1 TRYYTYMSTL
11 HQTLRAA
18 AKHHLPVLVLDRPN
32 PLGGLAVEGPL
43 LDVGY
48 ENFVN
53 YHRLPVRHGMTAGE
67 LAELLDDDRGI
78 GARLEVVPARGWQRN
93 MLPSDTGLAW
103 HNPSPNLRDPEA
115 ALLYP
120 AIGLLEATNVSVGRG
135 TERPFHV
142 LGAPYID
149 APALM
154 RALRAA
160 ALPGVSFT
168 EAEFVPGAAP
178 HQGKT
183 CHGVSATITDPLAFR
198 PVLTGLT
205 LARALWRNHPKQW
218 DSHKLMRLVGNRAVI
233 EALPGRLPLEEI
245 ERRWQADLDAFRLR
259 RARHLLY
266 PDCSPRDPNTPR
278 AVDPAPSAAA
288 SPAPT
293 PAPTGAGRGAR

>member
-1 TRYYTYMSTL
+1 LGTQRG
-11 HQTLRAA
+11 RCEAA
-18 AKHHLPVLVLDRPN
+18 RER
-32 PLGGLAVEGPL
+32 GG
-43 LDVGY
+43 
-48 ENFVN
+48 
-53 YHRLPVRHGMTAGE
+53 
-67 LAELLDDDRGI
+67 
-78 GARLEVVPARGWQRN
+78 EVV
-93 MLPSDTGLAW
+93 
-103 HNPSPNLRDPEA
+103 
-115 ALLYP
+115 
-120 AIGLLEATNVSVGRG
+120 
-135 TERPFHV
+135 
-142 LGAPYID
+142 
-149 APALM
+149 